1 MGNLGILEVEGTD
14 AAAFLQGY
22 ITADLDNI
30 NESKAMLM
38 ALTDIKGRVLSNG
51 WAYGTTE
58 CVSLVMHDSLL
69 TEIERHL
76 RRYMVFSKSNCR
88 KLDLSLDCTT
98 QPTAVGTILQPM
110 QWQLKI
116 HDSENSNWPTLT
128 VNAEL
133 PLVTSKTS
141 GLFLPQM
148 LGLTDH
154 GAVDFTKGCYLGQEV
169 VARAQHRGA
178 VKRRAQ
184 RFEIKDGNPQL
195 GEKLKAETGA
205 NGIVVARNGN
215 RALVVVSGTPQNLVS
230 QNGADLIPA

>member
-1 MGNLGILEVEGTD
+1 MGNLGILEVKGTD
-14 AAAFLQGY
+14 ATAFLQGY
-22 ITADLDNI
+22 VTADLDTI

-38 ALTDIKGRVLSNG
+38 SLTDIKGRVLSNG
-51 WAYGTTE
+51 WAYGSAE

-69 TEIERHL
+69 AEIEGHL

-88 KLDLSLDCTT
+88 KLDQSLDCTT
-98 QPTAVGTILQPM
+98 QPIAESAILQPM
-110 QWQLKI
+110 QWRLKI
-116 HDSENSNWPTLT
+116 HHSGNSNWPSLT
-128 VNAEL
+128 VDAEL

-141 GLFLPQM
+141 GMFLPQM

-178 VKRRAQ
+178 VKRRVQ
-184 RFEIKDGNPQL
+184 RFEIKHGNPQM
-195 GEKLKAETGA
+195 GEKLQAETGA

-215 RALVVVSGTPQNLVS
+215 GALVVVNGTPQNLFS
-230 QNGADLIPA
+230 QNGAELVLV